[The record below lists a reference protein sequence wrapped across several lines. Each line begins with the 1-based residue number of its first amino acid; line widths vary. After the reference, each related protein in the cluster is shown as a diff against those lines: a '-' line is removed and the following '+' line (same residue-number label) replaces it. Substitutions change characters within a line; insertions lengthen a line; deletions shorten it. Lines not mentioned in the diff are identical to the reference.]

1 MIFLPQLKNVK
12 MKIDKNSVVTFS
24 YEMLIVE
31 EDGSQ
36 RIQVEDSKPLTVLF
50 GRGNLLEPFEK
61 QLFGLS
67 ANTNFDFTLKSEDT
81 FGPHLDHAVQEFSK
95 KDILEG
101 SDFEDFEIEEDMYLP
116 METEEGTPFNGKVMK
131 LDGDNITL
139 DFNHPLAGKDLI
151 FRGSVQF
158 VREATEAEIKAGKYL
173 PPANGKTCK
182 Q

>member
-1 MIFLPQLKNVK
+1 MNISKDS
-12 MKIDKNSVVTFS
+12 IVTFR

-36 RIQVEDSKPLTVLF
+36 HVQVGNSKPLTVMF

-67 ANTNFDFTLKSEDT
+67 EYDKFDFTLKSRDT
-81 FGPHLDHAVQEFSK
+81 FGPHLGHAVQEFSK
-95 KDILEG
+95 NDILE
-101 SDFEDFEIEEDMYLP
+101 SSEFEDFEIEEDMYLP
-116 METEEGTPFNGKVMK
+116 METEEGTPFNGKVVK
-131 LDGDNITL
+131 LEGDKITL

-151 FRGSVQF
+151 FRGKIDE
-158 VREATEAEIKAGKYL
+158 VREATEEEITAGKHISS
-173 PPANGKTCK
+173 ASGKTCK